1 MGVNMGDSTQKHQT
15 GDIPSGWGWAW
26 LSKPKQWERAGS
38 CCRENCICLRR
49 NQPLLQKKG
58 QGLIP
63 LGFVAG
69 PAAAVWFGLVLKAH
83 GVGQL
88 SSGKLSRPKDNN
100 MQTGLSPGLHTEDT
114 DPTRSRM
121 PTVSLSRW
129 PEGGLK
135 GL

>member
-1 MGVNMGDSTQKHQT
+1 MWVTPRRSTRLET
-15 GDIPSGWGWAW
+15 FPVGG
-26 LSKPKQWERAGS
+26 AGLGFPNPNNG
-38 CCRENCICLRR
+38 RGPVHAAGKTICLRR

-88 SSGKLSRPKDNN
+88 SSGKLSRPKDNS